1 MSYLLG
7 MDRWLGT
14 TLDTTFPTLCYGFD
28 DWRLCLK
35 GPWVERF
42 AISFDGHLFD
52 GQRFCGA
59 RYLESAHLQDRPAWP
74 PERWEAGD
82 AVLSYALFL
91 SDHVFRVLFF
101 YVCYGIGVTGGA
113 RDSQEAKGA
122 ISGLNRWAKC
132 NVTQIATFQI
142 SISSSLAGIDVGGCC

>member
-1 MSYLLG
+1 

-82 AVLSYALFL
+82 AVLSYALFF
-91 SDHVFRVLFF
+91 SPIMCFEFCFF
-101 YVCYGIGVTGGA
+101 MSATGLV
-113 RDSQEAKGA
+113 SQGEHGTLRKQKGP
-122 ISGLNRWAKC
+122 
-132 NVTQIATFQI
+132 FQ
-142 SISSSLAGIDVGGCC
+142 V